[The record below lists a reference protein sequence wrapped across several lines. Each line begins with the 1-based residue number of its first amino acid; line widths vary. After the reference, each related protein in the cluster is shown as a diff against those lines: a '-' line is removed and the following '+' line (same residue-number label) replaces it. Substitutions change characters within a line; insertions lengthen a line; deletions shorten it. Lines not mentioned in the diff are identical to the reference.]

1 MTNAT
6 PPSPA
11 LTAEEISY
19 EIRHDRDAQ
28 NPQVFARINGELK
41 HLPALWLRE
50 RAQSKDQINKINQQR
65 LFNPHELP
73 LDLKLIKVK
82 WCGDDQKR
90 LMILFSDGYE
100 GAYNIE
106 TLNHD
111 LLPTQPLPIKK
122 LWKSDLSYIPT
133 YSWLELKDPP
143 VTLAAVIDYLQF
155 GFLIL
160 SDIPLEKDS
169 ILKVGRHFGFIR
181 STNFDDYF
189 EITPRPKSNDLAY
202 SSIALT
208 PHTDNP
214 YREPV
219 PGIQLLQCLLNET
232 MGGLST
238 FVDSM
243 ACIDVLKQKTPEGFK
258 LLAEIPVKF
267 EFNDAKTSLSML
279 RPILALDAKGNILG
293 LHYSPRLDKL
303 PLLEE
308 QILQNYHH
316 ARNILAQ
323 LLVEPTF
330 QITLRLEPG
339 QCILF
344 DNCRVLHGRTTFDP
358 TEGRRHFR
366 GCYLD
371 RDGPENLFRKLHRDG
386 IILRKP
392 G

>member
-1 MTNAT
+1 MTNAI
-6 PPSPA
+6 PSSPA
-11 LTAEEISY
+11 LTADEITY
-19 EIRHDRDAQ
+19 EIRHGRDAQ

-50 RAQSKDQINKINQQR
+50 RAQSNDQINEINRQR
-65 LFNPHELP
+65 LFNPHQLP
-73 LDLKLIKVK
+73 LVLKLIKVK
-82 WCGDDQKR
+82 WCGDDQKQ

-106 TLNHD
+106 KLNHD
-111 LLPTQPLPIKK
+111 LLPTQPLPIRK

-133 YSWLELKDPP
+133 YSWLELKDPH
-143 VTLAAVIDYLQF
+143 VTLAAVMDYLQF
-155 GFLIL
+155 GFLIV
-160 SDIPLEKDS
+160 SDTPLEKDS
-169 ILKVGRHFGFIR
+169 ILKVGRHFGFIY
-181 STNFDDYF
+181 STNFGDYF
-189 EITPRPKSNDLAY
+189 EISSRPNSNDLAY
-202 SSIALT
+202 SSVALT

-214 YREPV
+214 YREPA

-238 FVDSM
+238 LVDSM
-243 ACIDVLKQKTPEGFK
+243 ACAEVLKQETPDGFK

-267 EFNDAKTSLSML
+267 EFNDAEESLSML
-279 RPILALDAKGNILG
+279 RPILALDAKGDMLG

-323 LLVEPTF
+323 LLLDPTF
-330 QITLRLEPG
+330 QITLRLKPG

-344 DNCRVLHGRTTFDP
+344 DNCRVLHGRTSFD
-358 TEGRRHFR
+358 
-366 GCYLD
+366 
-371 RDGPENLFRKLHRDG
+371 
-386 IILRKP
+386 
-392 G
+392 